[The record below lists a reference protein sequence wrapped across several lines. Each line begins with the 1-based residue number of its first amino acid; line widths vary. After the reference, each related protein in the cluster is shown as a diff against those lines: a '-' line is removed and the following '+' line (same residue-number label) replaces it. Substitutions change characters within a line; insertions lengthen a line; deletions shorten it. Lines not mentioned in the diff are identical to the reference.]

1 MRKWVVGVVAAIVA
15 LGLVAGGAALAA
27 YQTSVFKESIGDQPL
42 LPQAWPQGPRDGDG
56 RLHEYFLNAL
66 AEELGMS
73 GEELEARLAG
83 GETLLAIAREQGL
96 DAEAL
101 RDLSLQARDK
111 ALEAAV
117 ADGVITEDQAD
128 WLRER
133 GFGPALGLPW
143 CGGGYR
149 PGGRPRGDGMAP
161 GFGPFGGR
169 APWGR

>member
-27 YQTSVFKESIGDQPL
+27 YQTSVIKESIANQPL
-42 LPQAWPQGPRDGDG
+42 LPQAWPRGRGGDG

-73 GEELEARLAG
+73 EEELEARLVG

-117 ADGVITEDQAD
+117 GEGVITEDQAD
-128 WLRER
+128 WLREP
-133 GFGPALGLPW
+133 GFRPALGMPW

-149 PGGRPRGDGMAP
+149 PGGRPRGDWMAP

-169 APWGR
+169 GPWGR